1 MSRRFAA
8 WLALA
13 ANGTVRAVALA
24 AQEPA
29 DTLPRASVDSTAET
43 PGDSTADSLMT
54 PQRYKN
60 KIFGLPFVG
69 YSPTTKFIFGAG
81 GQIQFKTGESA
92 YDSTTRASNIAAGF
106 SITTAGQ
113 WGVSFSNDFFTLH
126 NRWWFNSRIL
136 TGYAPTDYYGV
147 GPFTDPSDTN
157 RMEQKVV
164 HFEAKALRKIG
175 STLYLGPYYRL
186 HAAWGVD
193 FHFPALIPSSL
204 HGGDGSTSSGLG
216 FSALTDSRNSFFTPT
231 RGHFVVVDVLAN
243 LQVLGSEYDYPYL
256 LFDARQYFPLDTRHN
271 HVLALNLYGQFNGA
285 DVPIQSMAQISN
297 VTSQVVMRGVYLG
310 RFRDRHELIAQADYR
325 VHVWKRFGAVVFGAA
340 GNVFGSNGASL
351 GDEMKYTY
359 GGGLRFNINKR
370 DALNLRMDYTF
381 TSFGGQGLSLGV
393 GEAF

>member
-1 MSRRFAA
+1 MTHRLAA

-13 ANGTVRAVALA
+13 ANGAVRVAA
-24 AQEPA
+24 MSGQEPTT
-29 DTLPRASVDSTAET
+29 DTLPTVSVDSA
-43 PGDSTADSLMT
+43 ADSIKT

-60 KIFGLPFVG
+60 RIFGLPFVG

-81 GQIQFKTGESA
+81 GTIQFKSGESA
-92 YDSTTRASNIAAGF
+92 YDSATRASNVSAGF

-113 WGVSFSNDFFTLH
+113 WGVSLSNDFFTLH
-126 NRWWFNSRIL
+126 NRWWFSSRIQ
-136 TGYAPTDYYGV
+136 TGYAPTDYYGI
-147 GPFTDPSDTN
+147 GPFTDPSDAN

-164 HFEAKALRKIG
+164 RFEAKALRRLS

-193 FHFPALIPSSL
+193 FHAPALIPPSL

-216 FSALTDSRNSFFTPT
+216 FSALTDSRNSIFTPT
-231 RGHFVVVDVLAN
+231 VGHFVVVDVLAN
-243 LQVLGSEYDYPYL
+243 LQIFGSEYDYPYL
-256 LFDARQYFPLDTRHN
+256 LFDARQYLPLDHARN

-285 DVPIQSMAQISN
+285 EVPIQTMAQISN
-297 VTSQVVMRGVYLG
+297 FTSQVVMRGIYLG

-340 GNVFGSNGASL
+340 GNVFGSNGAQL

-359 GGGLRFNINKR
+359 GGGLRFNVNPR
-370 DALNLRMDYTF
+370 DALNLRVDYTF
-381 TSFGGQGLSLGV
+381 TSFGEQGLSLGA